1 MATQAVQAVDHKLL
15 VAGEWVET
23 GEWAEVSSPYDGTAV
38 GRVAQGDAALVDRA
52 VRAAQDAFEAGGFL
66 QHDRAAVLD
75 RAAELV
81 DERLDELALTIAAEA
96 GKPLK
101 TARVEAA
108 RCVDTLTFSAV
119 EARKLSGGTVPME
132 ASPAGAGKLG
142 VMLRVPYGVVG
153 AISPF
158 NFPLNL
164 VAHKLGPALAAGNAV
179 VLKPAGQTPISAL
192 KLAEVLVEAGLPQ
205 GWLSVVPGPG
215 SEVGNAIVEHELTR
229 ALTFTGSSTVGWG
242 IRSRVPHKKV
252 NLELGSNAPLIV
264 HADGDW
270 ETAADKAKLHAFSHA
285 GQSCISIQRILA
297 HEAVA
302 DSFVERL
309 VANVEALR
317 VGDPL
322 DPETDVGPLI
332 SPGDRDRVK
341 EWVDEAVAAGAQLLA
356 GGDLVDEGRCLAPT
370 LLGSPPRE
378 AKVWCEEVFGPVAT
392 IDRYSDFAE
401 ALRMANDSRF
411 GLQAGVF
418 TADVGRALEAASALE
433 FGAVLVNEVPT
444 FRADQMPYGGVKD
457 SGNTREGPAYAVLE
471 LTEERFVTLQG

>member
-1 MATQAVQAVDHKLL
+1 MATQTLQAVDHELL
-15 VAGEWVET
+15 AAGEWTAT
-23 GEWAEVSSPYDGTAV
+23 GEWSEVESPYDGSVV
-38 GRVAQGDAALVDRA
+38 GRVALGDAALVDRC
-52 VRAAQDAFEAGGFL
+52 VRAARAAFESGDFP
-66 QHDRAAVLD
+66 QHERAAVLD

-81 DERLDELALTIAAEA
+81 AARLDELALTIAAEA

-101 TARVEAA
+101 TAQAEAG

-119 EARKLSGGTVPME
+119 EARKLTGGAVPME
-132 ASPAGAGKLG
+132 ASAPGAGKLG

-192 KLAEVLVEAGLPQ
+192 KLARILVEAGLPG

-215 SEVGNAIVEHELTR
+215 SEVGNAIVEHELTG
-229 ALTFTGSSTVGWG
+229 ALSFTGSAEVGWG

-270 ETAADKAKLHAFSHA
+270 ELAADKAKLHAFSHA
-285 GQSCISIQRILA
+285 GQSCISIQRILV
-297 HEAVA
+297 HEEVA
-302 DSFVERL
+302 DAFTERL
-309 VANVEALR
+309 VADVSGLR

-341 EWVDEAVAAGAQLLA
+341 QWIDEAVAGGAELLA
-356 GGDLVDEGRCLAPT
+356 GGELVDEGRCLAPT
-370 LLGSPPRE
+370 LLGAPPHE
-378 AKVWCEEVFGPVAT
+378 AKVWCEEIFGPVAT
-392 IDRYSDFAE
+392 IDRYSEFGE
-401 ALRMANDSRF
+401 ALRMANDSKF

-418 TADVGRALEAASALE
+418 TRDVGRGLEAAATLE
-433 FGAVLVNEVPT
+433 YGGVLVNEVPT